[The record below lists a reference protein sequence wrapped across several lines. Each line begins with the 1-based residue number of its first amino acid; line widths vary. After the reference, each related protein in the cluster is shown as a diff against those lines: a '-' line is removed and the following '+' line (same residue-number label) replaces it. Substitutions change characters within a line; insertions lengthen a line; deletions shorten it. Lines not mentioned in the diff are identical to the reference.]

1 MRKYLILAACL
12 ALIVAGVFTYIS
24 THDNQHQKA
33 PGEMPP
39 IEKKARIEIPPEKVV
54 DYGKL
59 NEDTDTELNT
69 LMKERK
75 APYGVD
81 KSIDMIVKSDE
92 SIRVGNKTIRMEK
105 ILDDLKL
112 KQGEILEKD
121 VEGGTTRKD
130 RNEYG
135 IHVVRP
141 EDNIWNIHFRLLKE
155 YYNHKGIQVSPLA
168 DEPNRRGRSSG
179 VGKILKFSEHMV
191 HIYNVKEDK
200 LEMNLDQIYPLSK
213 IIIYNMTYIFALLD
227 RINYK
232 TVHRIEFDG
241 ETLWLPAEQ

>member
-12 ALIVAGVFTYIS
+12 ALIVAGVFSYIS
-24 THDNQHQKA
+24 TRDTQHQKA

-59 NEDTDTELNT
+59 DEDTDTELNT

-92 SIRVGNKTIRMEK
+92 SIRIGNKTIRMEK